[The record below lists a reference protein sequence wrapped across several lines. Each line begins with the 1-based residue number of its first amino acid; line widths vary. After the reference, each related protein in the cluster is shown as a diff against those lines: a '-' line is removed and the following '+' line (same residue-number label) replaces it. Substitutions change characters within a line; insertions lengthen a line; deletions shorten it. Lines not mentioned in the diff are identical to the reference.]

1 MTEATEGYESFVGIV
16 QAGSISAAAR
26 QLGVPRETLSR
37 RLQRLEE
44 RLGVRLIHRSTRQLD
59 LTPAGE
65 VLFGR
70 VRPLVQAAREAAA
83 AVRSLD
89 GVPRGLLRVSV
100 PPGGGGMFLAE
111 VARGFLAAHPEVE
124 LELLA
129 TSRHVDLI
137 AEGFDVAVRA
147 GDVRDPRLVARR
159 LAQTRLL
166 AVAAP
171 AYLARRGTPCSP
183 SELADHSLLLGMAAG
198 EERARRWPTVAGGTV
213 AVQGRLSCNDLLVLR
228 ELARSGEGIALVPE
242 GLIRDEL
249 AAGALVPVLPDLLG
263 ATASTWVVFV
273 ERALMPPKV
282 RAFVDHLVAQVP
294 RFLNSAPAPG
304 P

>member
-1 MTEATEGYESFVGIV
+1 MTEATEGYESFVGVV

-70 VRPLVQAAREAAA
+70 VRPLVLAAREAAA

-100 PPGGGGMFLAE
+100 PPGGGGLFLAE

-129 TSRHVDLI
+129 TTRHVDLI
-137 AEGFDVAVRA
+137 AEGFDVALRA
-147 GDVRDPRLVARR
+147 GEVRDERLVARR
-159 LAQTRLL
+159 LAQVRLV

-171 AYLARRGTPCSP
+171 AYLARRGAPCGL
-183 SELADHSLLLGMAAG
+183 SELADHALLLGMAAG
-198 EERARRWPTVAGGTV
+198 EARAHHWPTLAHGPLEVR
-213 AVQGRLSCNDLLVLR
+213 GRLSCNDLLVLR
-228 ELARSGEGIALVPE
+228 ELACAGEGIALLPE
-242 GLIRDEL
+242 GLIREAL
-249 AAGALVPVLPDLLG
+249 SSGALKPVLPDLLG
-263 ATASTWVVFV
+263 ATTSTWAVFV
-273 ERALMPPKV
+273 ERAFMPPKV

-294 RFLNSAPAPG
+294 RFLSSERAPAP
-304 P
+304 